1 VNLDFSKIK
10 VLLIGDFMID
20 NYIIGSSNRM
30 SPEAPVPVVIPEE
43 EYSIPGGAG
52 NVAMNLSALG
62 SDVTCLGLVGDDRFG
77 NKLIEILNDNNV
89 STKYI
94 EKIKNHHT
102 TLKKRI
108 YCNGTQVARI
118 DKEKL
123 IDWSPTQ
130 LDSLDYTDYDVII
143 LSDYNKGV
151 LIRPWFVKPKEIDVV
166 LDPKDKRWEHLFKHS
181 NIITPNLNELK
192 ELTGM
197 DIIDENSILNACTK
211 LIKRNNFDYVI
222 AKKGEKGMTVIGKND
237 FEVHINPHY
246 VDSPDVTG
254 AGDTVIAALS
264 IAYAKTND
272 MKFSAELA
280 NTAAACVVR
289 KTGTATITIDEI
301 NNYINQDE

>member
-1 VNLDFSKIK
+1 MNLNFSKIK

-20 NYIIGSSNRM
+20 HYIIGSSNRM

-62 SDVTCLGLVGDDRFG
+62 SDVTCLGVVGEDSFG

-89 STKYI
+89 NTKYI
-94 EKIKNHHT
+94 EKIKNYHT

-123 IDWSPTQ
+123 IDWSPNQ
-130 LDSLDYTDYDVII
+130 LDSLDYTDYDIII

-151 LIRPWFVKPKEIDVV
+151 LKRPWFIKPRETHVV
-166 LDPKDKRWEHLFKHS
+166 LDPKNKKWEHLFIHS

-192 ELTGM
+192 ELTEM
-197 DIIDENSILNACTK
+197 DIIDSSSILKACNK
-211 LIKRNNFDYVI
+211 LIKENNFDYVI
-222 AKKGEKGMTVIGKND
+222 AKKGDKGISIIGKNNS
-237 FEVHINPHY
+237 EIHINPHF
-246 VDSPDVTG
+246 VDNPDVTG
-254 AGDTVIAALS
+254 AGDTVIAAFSL
-264 IAYAKTND
+264 AYAKTND
-272 MKFSAELA
+272 IKFSAEFA
-280 NTAAACVVR
+280 NTAAACVVG
-289 KTGTATITIDEI
+289 KTGTATVTINEI
-301 NNYINQDE
+301 NNYINRDE